1 VSCRWARALVAAV
14 VTAGC
19 AGCGG
24 GDTELLVFAA
34 SSLTD
39 AFGAVE
45 ARFESSHPDVDI
57 VFNFGPSDGLA
68 GQIQSEGT
76 ADVFASASTRWMNEV
91 AADPG
96 VSGRV
101 DFARNRLVVV
111 TPADDPARI
120 SDLADLADPGVQVV
134 LAAEGVP
141 VGDYAREALAN
152 ARILEGV
159 TANVVSNEEDAA
171 GVTAKISSGEA
182 DAAIVY
188 LSDLSTTA
196 AEGLR
201 SVVIPDDVNVEAIY
215 PIAMV
220 QGTAYPDLASEFLEL
235 VVSPEGGKI
244 LEEHG
249 FEAPG

>member
-1 VSCRWARALVAAV
+1 MWARALLATVMAA
-14 VTAGC
+14 GFS
-19 AGCGG
+19 GCGPN
-24 GDTELLVFAA
+24 DPELLVFAA

-39 AFGAVE
+39 AFGALE
-45 ARFESSHPDVDI
+45 ARFESSHPDIDI

-76 ADVFASASTRWMNEV
+76 ADVFASASTRWMDEV

-96 VSGRV
+96 VSDRV
-101 DFARNRLVVV
+101 DFAHNRLVVV

-120 SDLADLADPGVQVV
+120 SDLAELAEPGVQVV

-141 VGDYAREALAN
+141 VGDYAREVLAN
-152 ARILEGV
+152 AGILEGV
-159 TANVVSNEEDAA
+159 ITNVVSNEEDAA
-171 GVTAKISSGEA
+171 GAAAKISSGEA

-188 LSDLSTTA
+188 VSDLTTTA
-196 AEGLR
+196 SEDLR

-215 PIAMV
+215 PIAVV
-220 QGTAYPDLASEFLEL
+220 QGTANPDLAREFLEL
-235 VVSPEGGKI
+235 VASPEGGRI
-244 LEEHG
+244 LEDHG